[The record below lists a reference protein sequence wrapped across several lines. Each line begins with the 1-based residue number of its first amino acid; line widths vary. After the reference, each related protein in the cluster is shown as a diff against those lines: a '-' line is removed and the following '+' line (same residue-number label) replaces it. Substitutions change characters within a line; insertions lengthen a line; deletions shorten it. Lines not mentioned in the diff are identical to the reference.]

1 MESGF
6 RFDGFSKSVEEMTSS
21 KLDYWSPVIV
31 ENGVKKSY
39 NIEIRPQSIST
50 DGPIGFHLAPDP
62 EKFIDITSLK
72 LYDKLGIRQYDETRG
87 WIPAKKTCK

>member
-1 MESGF
+1 MDSGF

-39 NIEIRPQSIST
+39 NIEL
-50 DGPIGFHLAPDP
+50 H
-62 EKFIDITSLK
+62 
-72 LYDKLGIRQYDETRG
+72 
-87 WIPAKKTCK
+87 